1 MTERKPLTARQKK
14 TLMYK
19 GTRTAIQIMFFI
31 LAPSLFTEAFGGIKS
46 IFQSFSAGQVLEYNS
61 FVKTLVIL
69 CGFTILTG
77 RFFCGYA
84 CAFGAIGDWIYALSQ
99 YIQKVIGKK
108 KGKKVRLPDIS
119 KTLQRRLQWIKYGI
133 LAIIVIL
140 CAMGVYGSLHGWSPW
155 DVFSMFRAWNLRL
168 SGYAVGVILLI
179 LIVIGMA
186 WKERFFCQFLC
197 PMGAV
202 FALLPVLPWTKL
214 NRERENCLKGC
225 SVCER
230 NCPTAV
236 SLEKDGFRDG
246 ECIRCN
252 RCTENCPKRNI
263 GTSISSW
270 KGNEIWSLI
279 LEAVL
284 LLGMV
289 LLPMS

>member
-1 MTERKPLTARQKK
+1 MSERKPMTDRQKRK
-14 TLMYK
+14 LMYQ
-19 GTRTAIQIMFFI
+19 GTRTAIQIVFFI

-46 IFQSFSAGQVLEYNS
+46 IFQSFSAGQVLEFNS

-69 CGFTILTG
+69 CGVTILTG

-84 CAFGAIGDWIYALSQ
+84 CAFGAVGDWIYALSQ
-99 YIQKVIGKK
+99 YIQKLIGKK
-108 KGKKVRLPDIS
+108 RGKKVKLPDLP
-119 KTLQRRLQWIKYGI
+119 KEWQRRLQWAKYVI
-133 LAIIVIL
+133 LAAIVIL
-140 CAMGVYGSLHGWSPW
+140 CAMGVYTSLRGWSPW
-155 DVFSMFRAWNLRL
+155 DVFSMVRSGNLGH
-168 SGYAVGVILLI
+168 SGYTVGVILLVV
-179 LIVIGMA
+179 IVLGMA

-214 NRERENCLKGC
+214 NRDRENCLKGC
-225 SVCER
+225 SLCER

-252 RCTENCPKRNI
+252 RCTENCPKKNI
-263 GTSISSW
+263 GTSLLNW
-270 KGNEIWSLI
+270 KGNEIWSLV
-279 LEAVL
+279 LEAAL

-289 LLPMS
+289 LLP